1 MEDGKSDMF
10 SYACGDGDVWGN
22 FFHFCGVFLHG
33 KKFEVNLHLDVF
45 TAAAA
50 ADLKDNYFYTSPI
63 CPGMNPTCCCL
74 FKMLPY

>member
-22 FFHFCGVFLHG
+22 FFHFGGFFWHG

-50 ADLKDNYFYTSPI
+50 ADLKDNYFYTRTKTAVLKSA
-63 CPGMNPTCCCL
+63 
-74 FKMLPY
+74 FQKEF